1 MTFPCMELFLG
12 GIFQVFHDFQSL
24 WEPCCHQ
31 IILQRDSYL
40 FLRGEGGV
48 PVRVETNT
56 STGSGNFP
64 GVAGPSPQLTLQ
76 REEGV
81 QL

>member
-1 MTFPCMELFLG
+1 MC
-12 GIFQVFHDFQSL
+12 
-24 WEPCCHQ
+24 
-31 IILQRDSYL
+31 
-40 FLRGEGGV
+40 
-48 PVRVETNT
+48 VETNT

-81 QL
+81 QLFFPEGASVQISMESTGNL